1 MLSGGQKAR
10 ILLARALVKQ
20 PLILLLDEATASLD
34 SQNESDI
41 ITILLNLKGG
51 VGGDTDTDTDSGSNY
66 CRTVIAFTHSDIMME
81 AADRIFVLGH
91 DDHDSVL
98 VEKEDKNLL
107 ESEGIGIGIGIGG
120 VDGSRVVVSGNY
132 SELVKSKHIL
142 KKTDI

>member
-51 VGGDTDTDTDSGSNY
+51 VGGDTDTDSGSNY

-107 ESEGIGIGIGIGG
+107 ESEGIGIGIGG